1 MAKRKT
7 KKIPQ
12 WVILVPVA
20 LIIAAIGYWNI
31 GNDRPA
37 SVVSTLDEQRTIDFF
52 SSNSRTTQFNE
63 EGQLHYIL
71 TADYT
76 EHIQQTDITLLTQPD
91 LHLYQGTQQ
100 PWLISGERGEV
111 SPEGEEVELF
121 DKVRVEHH
129 DEKQRPFL
137 LTTSQLTYIFNTDHA
152 HTQAD
157 VQIDSEQGVTTATGM
172 NAYLQQGLVQL
183 LSKVRGRYDAQ

>member
-20 LIIAAIGYWNI
+20 LIIAATGYWNI
-31 GNDRPA
+31 GNDHPVNA
-37 SVVSTLDEQRTIDFF
+37 LGTLDEQRTIDFF
-52 SSNSRTTQFNE
+52 SSNSLTTQLNQD
-63 EGQLHYIL
+63 GQLHYIL

-91 LHLYQGTQQ
+91 LHLYQGTEY
-100 PWLISGERGEV
+100 PWLISGQRGEV
-111 SPEGEEVELF
+111 SPGGKEVELF
-121 DKVRVEHH
+121 DEVRVEHH